1 MSTIDIAFQ
10 ELLIFKSAFDAAKKR
25 YLGIL
30 PTDADMRV
38 AFKDH
43 FVYFRPSQGMGG
55 DFYKLHH
62 NGETILVVADC
73 SGHSVEGALMAMIT
87 SGEVEN
93 IVDQRGITEPRDI
106 IRYLHK
112 SMVTKWGQQ
121 RLGVSL
127 EVSIITLSA
136 DHRHM
141 RFCGAMRP
149 IYLVRDGQL
158 QEYEKNV
165 MSIGDAAYEKQVD
178 KLEQHDVDL
187 EPGDT
192 IYMFSD
198 GYETQPG
205 GEGDKPLGRRKFR
218 ELIQQA
224 SRLPLHDQQQF
235 LDTELEKWRGR
246 QPQLDDICI
255 VAVTT

>member
-10 ELLIFKSAFDAAKKR
+10 ELLIFKAAFDAAKKR

-30 PTDADMRV
+30 PSDNAMRV
-38 AFKDH
+38 AFQDH
-43 FVYFRPSQGMGG
+43 FVYFRPRDSMGG

-73 SGHSVEGALMAMIT
+73 SGHSVEGALMAMVA
-87 SGEVEN
+87 SGEVET
-93 IVDQRGITEPRDI
+93 IVETRNITEPKDI
-106 IRYLHK
+106 IKYLHR

-121 RLGVSL
+121 KLGVSL
-127 EVSIITLSA
+127 EVSIITLSE

-149 IYLVRDGQL
+149 MYLVREGHL
-158 QEYEKNV
+158 QEFEKSN
-165 MSIGDAAYEKQVD
+165 MSVGDMAYEAQVG
-178 KLEQHDVDL
+178 KLVQHDIEL
-187 EPGDT
+187 EKGDT
-192 IYMFSD
+192 IYMSSD
-198 GYETQPG
+198 GYESQTG
-205 GEGDKPLGRRKFR
+205 VDEKPLGKRRFR
-218 ELIQQA
+218 ELIEEA
-224 SRLPLHDQQQF
+224 SRLPMTDQGRF
-235 LDTELEKWRGR
+235 LDDELNRWKGT

>member
-1 MSTIDIAFQ
+1 MSTIDVAFQ
-10 ELLIFKSAFDAAKKR
+10 ELLILRDAFNAAKNR

-30 PTDADMRV
+30 PTDAAMRV

-43 FVYFRPSQGMGG
+43 FVYFRPSQGLGG

-73 SGHSVEGALMAMIT
+73 AGHSVEGALMAMIT

-93 IVDQRGITEPRDI
+93 IVTQRGITEPKDI
-106 IRYLHK
+106 IKYLHR
-112 SMVTKWGQQ
+112 SMVTKWGQR

-127 EVSIITLSA
+127 EVSIITMAA
-136 DHRHM
+136 DHKRM

-149 IYLVRDGQL
+149 LYLVREGVL
-158 QEYEKNV
+158 QEFDKSV
-165 MSIGDAAYEKQVD
+165 LSVGDPAYNEQVD
-178 KLEQHDVDL
+178 KLHQYDIEL
-187 EPGDT
+187 ETGDT

-198 GYETQPG
+198 GYETQTG
-205 GEGDKPLGRRKFR
+205 GENVKPLGKRRFK
-218 ELIQQA
+218 ELIQEA
-224 SRLPLHDQQQF
+224 SHLPLHEQQQF
-235 LDTELEKWRGR
+235 LDAALEKWKDR